1 MLTRFTKGT
10 YVNTTI
16 LNRLSLLS
24 QALSKPLHTQL
35 LNYIERR
42 TPKRDSTE
50 HLKFLNSYASFIL
63 SQGKKNFSA
72 IEILNDKDKFKAHTD
87 QIIGFIYCESE
98 AISLGTKIQIAL
110 ALHCMMCELAKAN
123 HIHIAPQ
130 SFNATKISD
139 YTQHCIES
147 YQSLERNEEKLTYL
161 NGWSVTSQERKTF
174 LVDLDFLYVKYGQAF
189 TNKMH
194 DALKRYGLTQKTS
207 SLRTNLKYITTLLK
221 TTSTLDIKAT
231 VASFEL
237 LLSEKHVQSTFYKAY
252 RLQFSK
258 CLVKGND
265 LVTFKNTFK
274 TSLDIYT
281 SVFINTKLYPA
292 PLKAFIAPSML
303 SVKNPPSFLS
313 GGKASEIEKM
323 RWFADIPL
331 HIKDEQAIAMIETR
345 IDRDMNMLK
354 TVFTKHFNQLK
365 QREKRNKTFIESG
378 IVKPLDGNRKGSEAY
393 PIGEHHLDNTIATF
407 YHYGINGYKDE
418 VNYRQFLGFNGKI
431 ELLLEELNLPTNA
444 TLFTL
449 TALLVME
456 HPKIT
461 PSWLQK
467 LQLFN
472 ENGKLTG
479 YIQVGEHSIL
489 TSEKERRGRN
499 LAQQDVIL
507 NEFSKSI
514 VDFIVQHTKIAREH
528 LKAIGNPDWKSLLLI
543 CTSKKAVKPSDKSLL
558 YKPLLLIRKRLND
571 KAALPLEYDVSAQ
584 ELDIIASIT
593 THRAIRRHRG
603 LQIYLETRSQSAVA
617 DALGHKE
624 VNQDLLD
631 TYLPKPLMEFFT
643 ERVIRQ
649 FQKAIIFE
657 AMKKSPYLL
666 DAVNMS
672 YKELEEFLE
681 NHGLNDI
688 PDLNAVTFD
697 KAISQQAEKSIFDS
711 VVFTV
716 TVPLIQLLISIKTII
731 DNDNDTSRY
740 NELVQHWYQSATY
753 LFKCIEMDNFDND
766 DILDMYEEAKNSPLD
781 HTIIE
786 GVLSC

>member
-1 MLTRFTKGT
+1 M
-10 YVNTTI
+10 NTTI
-16 LNRLSLLS
+16 LRQLSLLS

-35 LNYIERR
+35 LNYIEKRH
-42 TPKRDSTE
+42 PKRDSAE
-50 HLKFLNSYASFIL
+50 FLKYLNIYAAFIF
-63 SQGKKNFSA
+63 SQGKQNFSA
-72 IEILNDKDKFKAHTD
+72 IEILNNENTFKAHTD
-87 QIIGFIYCESE
+87 QFIGFIYCESNNL
-98 AISLGTKIQIAL
+98 SPNSKSGIAL
-110 ALHCMMCELAKAN
+110 PLHRMMCDLAKAN
-123 HIHIAPQ
+123 QIHIEPQ
-130 SFNATKISD
+130 SFSGTKIND
-139 YTQHCIES
+139 YAQHCIES

-161 NGWSVTSQERKTF
+161 NGWSVTSQERKAV

-189 TNKMH
+189 TDKIH
-194 DALKRYGLTQKTS
+194 DALKRYALTQKTN
-207 SLRTNLKYITTLLK
+207 SLKTNIEKITSLLE
-221 TTSTLDIKAT
+221 TTSTLDMKAT
-231 VASFEL
+231 VESFEL
-237 LLSEKHVQSTFYKAY
+237 LLSEKYVQSTFYKAY
-252 RLQFSK
+252 QLQFSE

-265 LVTFKNTFK
+265 LVNFNKMFNH
-274 TSLDIYT
+274 SLDVYT

-292 PLKAFIAPSML
+292 PLKAFIAPTML
-303 SVKNPPSFLS
+303 SVKNPPSFS
-313 GGKASEIEKM
+313 TGGKISELEKM

-331 HIKDEQAIAMIETR
+331 HIKDEQAIAVIETR
-345 IDRDMNMLK
+345 IERDMNILK
-354 TVFTKHFNQLK
+354 TAFIEHFNQLK
-365 QREKRNKTFIESG
+365 QRQERNKTFIESS
-378 IVKPLDGNRKGSEAY
+378 IVKPLEGNQGCRKGNNKGSESY
-393 PIGEHHLDNTIATF
+393 PIGEHYLDNTIATF
-407 YHYGINGYKDE
+407 YHYGINGYKGTYK
-418 VNYRQFLGFNGKI
+418 NFLGFKGKTEQLI
-431 ELLLEELNLPTNA
+431 EELNLPTNA

-479 YIQVGEHSIL
+479 YRQVGEQFIL
-489 TSEKERRGRN
+489 TSEKARRGRN

-514 VDFIVQHTKIAREH
+514 VDFIVEHTQIAREH
-528 LKAIGNPDWKSLLLI
+528 LKTIGDPNWKFLLLT
-543 CTSKKAVKPSDKSLL
+543 CTLNKTVKPSKGGQL
-558 YKPLLLIRKRLND
+558 YKSAELVRIVSKRLND
-571 KAALPLEYDVSAQ
+571 NAALPLEYDVSAH

-657 AMKKSPYLL
+657 AMKESPYLL

-672 YKELEEFLE
+672 YEELEEFLA

-688 PDLNAVTFD
+688 PDLNAATFD
-697 KAISQQAEKSIFDS
+697 KAASQQAEQSIFDS

-716 TVPLIQLLISIKTII
+716 TVPLLQLLISIKTII
-731 DNDNDTSRY
+731 DNDNDASRF
-740 NELVQHWYQSATY
+740 NALVQHWYQSATY
-753 LFKCIEMDNFDND
+753 LFKCIEKADFDND
-766 DILDMYEEAKNSPLD
+766 DILDMYQEAKNSPLD

>member
-1 MLTRFTKGT
+1 M
-10 YVNTTI
+10 NTTI
-16 LNRLSLLS
+16 LKQLSLLS

-42 TPKRDSTE
+42 YPK
-50 HLKFLNSYASFIL
+50 LNSAQHLTILNIYASFIF
-63 SQGKKNFSA
+63 SQGKRNFSA
-72 IEILNDKDKFKAHTD
+72 IEILNDKDKFKAHTE
-87 QIIGFIYCESE
+87 QLVGFFYCESNKLS
-98 AISLGTKIQIAL
+98 ISSKRNIAHP
-110 ALHCMMCELAKAN
+110 LHRMMCDLAKAN
-123 HIHIAPQ
+123 HIHITPQ
-130 SFNATKISD
+130 SISNTKIND
-139 YTQHCIES
+139 YVQHCIES
-147 YQSLERNEEKLTYL
+147 YQSLEPNKQNIMYL
-161 NGWSVTSQERKTF
+161 NGWSVTSQERKAAI
-174 LVDLDFLYVKYGQAF
+174 VDLDFLYVKYGQAF
-189 TNKMH
+189 TDKIH
-194 DALKRYGLTQKTS
+194 DALKRHALTKKTT
-207 SLRTNLKYITTLLK
+207 SLKSDLKRIIPLLK

-237 LLSEKHVQSTFYKAY
+237 LLSEKYVQSTFYKAY
-252 RLQFSK
+252 QLQFSE

-265 LVTFKNTFK
+265 LVNFNKMFND
-274 TSLDIYT
+274 SLDVYT

-292 PLKAFIAPSML
+292 PLKAFIAPSL
-303 SVKNPPSFLS
+303 LNVKNPPSFS
-313 GGKASEIEKM
+313 TGGKNSELEKM

-331 HIKDEQAIAMIETR
+331 HIKDEQAIAVIETR
-345 IDRDMNMLK
+345 IERDMNILK
-354 TVFTKHFNQLK
+354 TAFIEHFNQLK
-365 QREKRNKTFIESG
+365 QRQERNKTFIESG
-378 IVKPLDGNRKGSEAY
+378 IVKPLEGNAGARKGGKKPQTY
-393 PIGEHHLDNTIATF
+393 PIGEQHLDNTIATF
-407 YHYGINGYKDE
+407 YKYGINGYEGQYE
-418 VNYRQFLGFNGKI
+418 VFLGFAGKNEQLI
-431 ELLLEELNLPTNA
+431 EELNLPTNA

-479 YIQVGEHSIL
+479 YKQVGEQFIL

-514 VDFIVQHTKIAREH
+514 VDFIVQHTQIAREH
-528 LKAIGNPDWKSLLLI
+528 LKAIGNPNWKSLLLT
-543 CTSKKAVKPSDKSLL
+543 CTLKKAAKTSNTSRL
-558 YKPLLLIRKRLND
+558 YKPLPFVRKRLND
-571 KAALPLEYDVSAQ
+571 NAALPLEYDVLAQ

-593 THRAIRRHRG
+593 THRSIRRHRG

-624 VNQDLLD
+624 VNQRLLD

-672 YKELEEFLE
+672 YEELEEFLG
-681 NHGLNDI
+681 NHGLNDL
-688 PDLNAVTFD
+688 PDLNAATFD
-697 KAISQQAEKSIFDS
+697 KAAQQAEQSIFDS

-716 TVPLIQLLISIKTII
+716 TVPLLQLLISIKTII
-731 DNDNDTSRY
+731 DNDNDASRF
-740 NELVQHWYQSATY
+740 NALVQHWYQSATY
-753 LFKCIEMDNFDND
+753 LFKCIEMSDFDND
-766 DILDMYEEAKNSPLD
+766 DILDMYQEAKDSPLD
-781 HTIIE
+781 HTIIKE
-786 GVLSC
+786 VLSC

>member
-1 MLTRFTKGT
+1 MNTK
-10 YVNTTI
+10 I

-42 TPKRDSTE
+42 YPKLDSAG
-50 HLKFLNSYASFIL
+50 HLKHLNIYSSFIL
-63 SQGKKNFSA
+63 SQGKQNFSA

-87 QIIGFIYCESE
+87 QLIGFIYCESNNL
-98 AISLGTKIQIAL
+98 SSMSSKRNIAL
-110 ALHCMMCELAKAN
+110 VLHRMMCDLAKAN
-123 HIHIAPQ
+123 HTDIKFQ
-130 SFNATKISD
+130 SFSGRKIND
-139 YTQHCIES
+139 YVQHCIES
-147 YQSLERNEEKLTYL
+147 YQSLERNEEILTYL

-174 LVDLDFLYVKYGQAF
+174 SVDLDFIYVKYGQAF
-189 TNKMH
+189 TDKIH
-194 DALKRYGLTQKTS
+194 DALKRYGLTQKTATLRIHIFKIT
-207 SLRTNLKYITTLLK
+207 SLLEI
-221 TTSTLDIKAT
+221 TSTLDRNVT

-237 LLSEKHVQSTFYKAY
+237 LLSEKYVQSTFYKAY
-252 RLQFSK
+252 QLQFSE

-265 LVTFKNTFK
+265 LVSFNKSFND
-274 TSLDIYT
+274 SLDIYT

-292 PLKAFIAPSML
+292 PLKAFIAPTML
-303 SVKNPPSFLS
+303 SVKNPPSFSS
-313 GGKASEIEKM
+313 GGNPSKLEKM
-323 RWFADIPL
+323 RWFGNIPL

-345 IDRDMNMLK
+345 IERDMNILK
-354 TVFTKHFNQLK
+354 TVLTEHFNQLK
-365 QREKRNKTFIESG
+365 QRQERNKTFIEKG
-378 IVKPLDGNRKGSEAY
+378 IVKPLEGNVGSRKGNNKGGESY
-393 PIGEHHLDNTIATF
+393 PIGEQHLDNTIATF
-407 YHYGINGYKDE
+407 YKYGINGYKGVYYE
-418 VNYRQFLGFNGKI
+418 QFLGFIGKT
-431 ELLLEELNLPTNA
+431 EPLLEELNLPTNA

-472 ENGKLTG
+472 ENCKLTG
-479 YIQVGEHSIL
+479 YIQVGEQFIL
-489 TSEKERRGRN
+489 TSEKARRGRN

-514 VDFIVQHTKIAREH
+514 VDFIVQHTQIAREH
-528 LKAIGNPDWKSLLLI
+528 LKAIGNPNWKSLLLT
-543 CTSKKAVKPSDKSLL
+543 CTLNKAVKPNNTVQL
-558 YKPLLLIRKRLND
+558 YKPSAFFRKRLND
-571 KAALPLEYDVSAQ
+571 STALPLEYAVSAQ

-593 THRAIRRHRG
+593 THRAIRRHRA
-603 LQIYLETRSQSAVA
+603 LQIFLETRSQSAVA

-624 VNQDLLD
+624 VNQKLLD
-631 TYLPKPLMEFFT
+631 TYLPKPLMDFFT

-666 DAVNMS
+666 DAVNMT
-672 YKELEEFLE
+672 YEELEEFLE
-681 NHGLNDI
+681 NHGLNDT
-688 PDLNAVTFD
+688 PDLNAATFD
-697 KAISQQAEKSIFDS
+697 KAASQQAEQSIFDS

-716 TVPLIQLLISIKTII
+716 TVPLLQLLISIKTII
-731 DNDNDTSRY
+731 DNDNDASRF

-753 LFKCIEMDNFDND
+753 LFKCIEMSDFDND

>member
-1 MLTRFTKGT
+1 MNTK
-10 YVNTTI
+10 I

-35 LNYIERR
+35 FNYIERR
-42 TPKRDSTE
+42 NPKLDNAGY
-50 HLKFLNSYASFIL
+50 LKLLNIYASFIL
-63 SQGKKNFSA
+63 SQGKQNFSA
-72 IEILNDKDKFKAHTD
+72 IEILNDKDKFKAHTE
-87 QIIGFIYCESE
+87 QLVGFIYCESNLSMSSKRSF
-98 AISLGTKIQIAL
+98 AS
-110 ALHCMMCELAKAN
+110 ALHRMMCDLAKAN
-123 HIHIAPQ
+123 HTYIKSQ
-130 SFNATKISD
+130 SFSPRKIND

-161 NGWSVTSQERKTF
+161 NGWSVTSQERKAF
-174 LVDLDFLYVKYGQAF
+174 SVVLDFIYVKYGQAF
-189 TNKMH
+189 TDKIH
-194 DALKRYGLTQKTS
+194 DALKRYGLTKKTATLRNNIFRIT
-207 SLRTNLKYITTLLK
+207 SLLEI
-221 TTSTLDIKAT
+221 TSTLDRNAT

-237 LLSEKHVQSTFYKAY
+237 LLSEKYVQSTFYKAY
-252 RLQFSK
+252 QLQFSE

-265 LVTFKNTFK
+265 LVNFNNSFNA
-274 TSLDIYT
+274 SLDIYT

-292 PLKAFIAPSML
+292 PLKAFIAPTML
-303 SVKNPPSFLS
+303 SVKNPPSFSS
-313 GGKASEIEKM
+313 GGNPSKLEKM
-323 RWFADIPL
+323 RWFGNIPL

-345 IDRDMNMLK
+345 IERDMNILK
-354 TVFTKHFNQLK
+354 TVLTEHFNQLK
-365 QREKRNKTFIESG
+365 QRQERNKTFIEKG
-378 IVKPLDGNRKGSEAY
+378 IVKPLEGNVGFRKGNNKGRESY

-407 YHYGINGYKDE
+407 YKYGINGYKGIYE
-418 VNYRQFLGFNGKI
+418 QFLGFIGKT
-431 ELLLEELNLPTNA
+431 EPLLEELNLPTNA

-449 TALLVME
+449 TALLVIE

-479 YIQVGEHSIL
+479 YTQVGEQFIL
-489 TSEKERRGRN
+489 TSEKARRGRN

-514 VDFIVQHTKIAREH
+514 VDFIVQHTQIAREH
-528 LKAIGNPDWKSLLLI
+528 LKAIGDHNWKFLLLT
-543 CTSKKAVKPSDKSLL
+543 CTLKKAMKPSEVNQL
-558 YKPLLLIRKRLND
+558 YKKPLQFVSKRLND
-571 KAALPLEYDVSAQ
+571 STALPLEYAVSAQ

-624 VNQDLLD
+624 VNHKLLD
-631 TYLPKPLMEFFT
+631 TYLPKPLMAFFT
-643 ERVIRQ
+643 ERVVRQ

-672 YKELEEFLE
+672 YEELEEFLE
-681 NHGLNDI
+681 NHGLNDL
-688 PDLNAVTFD
+688 PDLNAATFD
-697 KAISQQAEKSIFDS
+697 KTASQQAEQSIFDS
-711 VVFTV
+711 VVLTV
-716 TVPLIQLLISIKTII
+716 TVPLLQLLISIKTII
-731 DNDNDTSRY
+731 DNDNDASRF
-740 NELVQHWYQSATY
+740 NALIQHWYQSATY
-753 LFKCIEMDNFDND
+753 LFKCIEKADFDND
-766 DILDMYEEAKNSPLD
+766 DIMDMYEEAKNAPLD

-786 GVLSC
+786 GVLSCKPL

>member
-1 MLTRFTKGT
+1 M
-10 YVNTTI
+10 NTAI
-16 LNRLSLLS
+16 LKQFSLLS
-24 QALSKPLHTQL
+24 QALSKPLHSQL
-35 LNYIERR
+35 FNYIERR
-42 TPKRDSTE
+42 NPKLNSAG
-50 HLKFLNSYASFIL
+50 HLKILNSYSYFIL
-63 SQGKKNFSA
+63 SQGKQNFSA

-87 QIIGFIYCESE
+87 QLIGFIYCESNNL
-98 AISLGTKIQIAL
+98 SSMSSKRNIAL
-110 ALHCMMCELAKAN
+110 VLHRMMCDLAKAN
-123 HIHIAPQ
+123 HTDIKFQ
-130 SFNATKISD
+130 SFGRKIND
-139 YTQHCIES
+139 YVQHCIES
-147 YQSLERNEEKLTYL
+147 YQSLERNEEILTYL

-174 LVDLDFLYVKYGQAF
+174 SIDLDFIYVKYGQAF
-189 TNKMH
+189 TDKIH
-194 DALKRYGLTQKTS
+194 DALKRYGLTQKKATLRNHIFRITS
-207 SLRTNLKYITTLLK
+207 LLEI
-221 TTSTLDIKAT
+221 TSTLDRNAT

-237 LLSEKHVQSTFYKAY
+237 LLSEKYVQSTFYKAY
-252 RLQFSK
+252 QLKFSE

-265 LVTFKNTFK
+265 LVSFNKSFND
-274 TSLDIYT
+274 SLDIYT

-292 PLKAFIAPSML
+292 PLKAFIAPTML
-303 SVKNPPSFLS
+303 NVKNPPSFSS
-313 GGKASEIEKM
+313 GGNPSKLEKM
-323 RWFADIPL
+323 RWFGNIPL

-345 IDRDMNMLK
+345 IERDMNILK
-354 TVFTKHFNQLK
+354 TVLTEHFNQLK
-365 QREKRNKTFIESG
+365 QRQERNKIFIEKG
-378 IVKPLDGNRKGSEAY
+378 IVKPLEGNVGSRKGRESY

-407 YHYGINGYKDE
+407 YKYGINGYKGVYE
-418 VNYRQFLGFNGKI
+418 QFLGFLGKNEQLI
-431 ELLLEELNLPTNA
+431 EELNLPTNA

-479 YIQVGEHSIL
+479 YLQVGEQFIL
-489 TSEKERRGRN
+489 TSDKERRGKN

-514 VDFIVQHTKIAREH
+514 VDFIVQHTQIAREH
-528 LKAIGNPDWKSLLLI
+528 LKAKGNPNWKSLLLT
-543 CTSKKAVKPSDKSLL
+543 CTLKQAKKPSNRNQF
-558 YKPLLLIRKRLND
+558 YIPLLLVRKRLND
-571 KAALPLEYDVSAQ
+571 NAALPLEYDVSAQ

-593 THRAIRRHRG
+593 THRAIRRHRA
-603 LQIYLETRSQSAVA
+603 LQIFLETRSQSAVV

-624 VNQDLLD
+624 VDQRLLD
-631 TYLPKPLMEFFT
+631 TYLPKPLMDFFT

-666 DAVNMS
+666 DAVNMT
-672 YKELEEFLE
+672 YEELEEFLE

-688 PDLNAVTFD
+688 PDLNAATFD
-697 KAISQQAEKSIFDS
+697 KAASQQAEQSIFDS

-716 TVPLIQLLISIKTII
+716 TVPLLQLLISIKTII
-731 DNDNDTSRY
+731 DNDNDASRF
-740 NELVQHWYQSATY
+740 NALVQHWYQSATY
-753 LFKCIEMDNFDND
+753 LFKYIEKADFDND

>member
-1 MLTRFTKGT
+1 MNTK
-10 YVNTTI
+10 I

-42 TPKRDSTE
+42 YPKLDSAGYLK
-50 HLKFLNSYASFIL
+50 HLNIYSSFIL
-63 SQGKKNFSA
+63 SQGKQNFSA

-87 QIIGFIYCESE
+87 QLIGFIYCESNNL
-98 AISLGTKIQIAL
+98 SSMSSKRNIAL
-110 ALHCMMCELAKAN
+110 VLHRMMCDLAKAN
-123 HIHIAPQ
+123 HTDIKFQ
-130 SFNATKISD
+130 SFSSRKIND
-139 YTQHCIES
+139 YVQHCIES
-147 YQSLERNEEKLTYL
+147 YQSLERNEEILTYL

-174 LVDLDFLYVKYGQAF
+174 SIDLDFIYVKYGQAF
-189 TNKMH
+189 TDKIH
-194 DALKRYGLTQKTS
+194 DALKRYALTQKTS
-207 SLRTNLKYITTLLK
+207 SLRTNLVQITSLLE
-221 TTSTLDIKAT
+221 TTSSLDIKAT
-231 VASFEL
+231 VESFEL
-237 LLSEKHVQSTFYKAY
+237 LLSEKYVQSTFYKAY
-252 RLQFSK
+252 QLQFSE

-265 LVTFKNTFK
+265 LVSFNTLFNN
-274 TSLDIYT
+274 SLDIYT

-292 PLKAFIAPSML
+292 PLKAFIAPTML
-303 SVKNPPSFLS
+303 SVKNPPSFS
-313 GGKASEIEKM
+313 TGGNPSKLEKM
-323 RWFADIPL
+323 RWFGNIPL

-345 IDRDMNMLK
+345 IERDMNILK
-354 TVFTKHFNQLK
+354 TVLTEHFNQLK
-365 QREKRNKTFIESG
+365 QRQERNKTLIESG
-378 IVKPLDGNRKGSEAY
+378 IVKPLEGNKGARKGGNKPQTY

-407 YHYGINGYKDE
+407 YKYGINGYKGVYE
-418 VNYRQFLGFNGKI
+418 QFLGFLGKNEQLI
-431 ELLLEELNLPTNA
+431 EELNLPTNA

-479 YIQVGEHSIL
+479 YRQVGEQFIL
-489 TSEKERRGRN
+489 TSEKARRGRN

-514 VDFIVQHTKIAREH
+514 VDFIVQHTQIAREH
-528 LKAIGNPDWKSLLLI
+528 LKAIGDHNWKFLLLT
-543 CTSKKAVKPSDKSLL
+543 CTLKKAMKPSEVHQL
-558 YKPLLLIRKRLND
+558 YKKTLQFVSKRLND
-571 KAALPLEYDVSAQ
+571 STALPLEYDVSAQ

-593 THRAIRRHRG
+593 THRAIRRHRA

-624 VNQDLLD
+624 VDQRLLD

-657 AMKKSPYLL
+657 AMKESPYLL

-672 YKELEEFLE
+672 YEELEEFLE

-688 PDLNAVTFD
+688 PDLNAATFD
-697 KAISQQAEKSIFDS
+697 KAASQQAEQSIFDS

-716 TVPLIQLLISIKTII
+716 TVPLLQLLMSIKSII
-731 DNDNDTSRY
+731 DNDNDASRF
-740 NELVQHWYQSATY
+740 NALVQHWYQSATY
-753 LFKCIEMDNFDND
+753 LFKCIEKADFDND
-766 DILDMYEEAKNSPLD
+766 AILDMYEEAKNSPLD

>member
-1 MLTRFTKGT
+1 M
-10 YVNTTI
+10 NITI

-24 QALSKPLHTQL
+24 QALSKPLRTQL
-35 LNYIERR
+35 LNYLERR
-42 TPKRDSTE
+42 YLKRYSTV
-50 HLKFLNSYASFIL
+50 HLKYLNVYAAFIL
-63 SQGKKNFSA
+63 SQGKLNFSA

-87 QIIGFIYCESE
+87 QLIGFIYCESE
-98 AISLGTKIQIAL
+98 TSSLGTKIQIAL
-110 ALHCMMCELAKAN
+110 VLHRMMCELAKAN
-123 HIHIAPQ
+123 HIRIAPQ
-130 SFNATKISD
+130 SFSNTKIND

-161 NGWSVTSQERKTF
+161 NGWSVTSQERKVVT
-174 LVDLDFLYVKYGQAF
+174 VNLDFLYVKYGQPL
-189 TNKMH
+189 TDKIH
-194 DALKRYGLTQKTS
+194 DALKRYGLTQKTIT
-207 SLRTNLKYITTLLK
+207 LQTNLNYITILLK
-221 TTSTLDIKAT
+221 TTSTLDRKAT

-237 LLSEKHVQSTFYKAY
+237 LLSEKHVQPTFYKVL
-252 RLQFSK
+252 RLQFSE
-258 CLVKGND
+258 CLVKGNN
-265 LVTFKNTFK
+265 LVTFKNAFK
-274 TSLDIYT
+274 ISLDIYT

-292 PLKAFIAPSML
+292 PLKAFIVPSIL
-303 SVKNPPSFLS
+303 NVKNPPSFSS
-313 GGKASEIEKM
+313 GGKPREIEKM

-331 HIKDEQAIAMIETR
+331 HIKDEQAITMIETR
-345 IDRDMNMLK
+345 IDRDMHILK
-354 TVFTKHFNQLK
+354 MAFIKHFNQLK
-365 QREKRNKTFIESG
+365 QRQERNETFIEKG
-378 IVKPLDGNRKGSEAY
+378 IVKPLEGHAGFHKGRNKCREPYAV
-393 PIGEHHLDNTIATF
+393 GEHRLDNTIATF
-407 YHYGINGYKDE
+407 YHYGINGYE
-418 VNYRQFLGFNGKI
+418 GNYSQFLGFHGKL
-431 ELLLEELNLPTNA
+431 EPLLEELNLATNA

-461 PSWLQK
+461 PPWLQK

-479 YIQVGEHSIL
+479 YIQVGEQSIL
-489 TSEKERRGRN
+489 TSEKARRGRN

-528 LKAIGNPDWKSLLLI
+528 LKASGNPNWKSLLLT
-543 CTSKKAVKPSDKSLL
+543 CTLNKAEKPSLTNQL
-558 YKPLLLIRKRLND
+558 YKKPLPLVRKRLND
-571 KAALPLEYDVSAQ
+571 NAALPLEYDVSAQ
-584 ELDIIASIT
+584 ELDIISSIT

-603 LQIYLETRSQSAVA
+603 LQIYLETHSQSAVA

-624 VNQDLLD
+624 VDQKLLGA
-631 TYLPKPLMEFFT
+631 YLPPPLMEFFT

-672 YKELEEFLE
+672 YEELKEFLE

-688 PDLNAVTFD
+688 PDLNAATFD
-697 KAISQQAEKSIFDS
+697 KAASQQAEQSIFDS

-716 TVPLIQLLISIKTII
+716 TVPLLQLLMSIKTII
-731 DNDNDTSRY
+731 DNDNDASRF

-766 DILDMYEEAKNSPLD
+766 DILGMYEDAKNSPLD

>member
-1 MLTRFTKGT
+1 M
-10 YVNTTI
+10 NTTI
-16 LNRLSLLS
+16 LRQLSLLS

-35 LNYIERR
+35 LNYLERKR
-42 TPKRDSTE
+42 PKRNSSE
-50 HLKFLNSYASFIL
+50 YLRNLNIYAAFIL
-63 SQGKKNFSA
+63 SQGKLKFSG
-72 IEILNDKDKFKAHTD
+72 IEILNDENTFKAHTE
-87 QIIGFIYCESE
+87 QLIGFIYCESNNLS
-98 AISLGTKIQIAL
+98 SLSSKREIASP
-110 ALHCMMCELAKAN
+110 LHRVMCELAKAN

-130 SFNATKISD
+130 SFSHTKIND

-147 YQSLERNEEKLTYL
+147 YQSLERNEEILTYL
-161 NGWSVTSQERKTF
+161 NGWSVTSQERKAVF
-174 LVDLDFLYVKYGQAF
+174 VDLDFLYVKYGQAF
-189 TNKMH
+189 TDKIH
-194 DALKRYGLTQKTS
+194 DALKRYALTQKTA
-207 SLRTNLKYITTLLK
+207 TLKNATVQITTLLK
-221 TTSTLDIKAT
+221 TTSMLDMKAT
-231 VASFEL
+231 VESFEF
-237 LLSEKHVQSTFYKAY
+237 LLSEKYVQSTFYKAY
-252 RLQFSK
+252 QLQFSE

-265 LVTFKNTFK
+265 PVHFNTSFNK
-274 TSLDIYT
+274 SLDVYT
-281 SVFINTKLYPA
+281 SAFINTKLYPA
-292 PLKAFIAPSML
+292 PLKAFIAPTML
-303 SVKNPPSFLS
+303 SVKNLPSFS
-313 GGKASEIEKM
+313 TGGKTSELEKM

-331 HIKDEQAIAMIETR
+331 HIKDEQAIAVIETR
-345 IDRDMNMLK
+345 IERDMNILK
-354 TVFTKHFNQLK
+354 TAFIEHFNQLK
-365 QREKRNKTFIESG
+365 QRQERNKTFIESG
-378 IVKPLDGNRKGSEAY
+378 IVKPLEGNAGARKGSNKGSEAY
-393 PIGEHHLDNTIATF
+393 AIGEHHLDDTIATF
-407 YHYGINGYKDE
+407 YHYGINGYEGD
-418 VNYRQFLGFNGKI
+418 YQQFLGFLGKT
-431 ELLLEELNLPTNA
+431 EPLLEELNLPTNA

-479 YIQVGEHSIL
+479 YRQVGEQFIL
-489 TSEKERRGRN
+489 TSEKERRGRT

-514 VDFIVQHTKIAREH
+514 VDFIVEHTEIAREH
-528 LKAIGNPDWKSLLLI
+528 LKAIGNPDWKSLLLT
-543 CTSKKAVKPSDKSLL
+543 CTLNKAVKPIHGSKL
-558 YKPLLLIRKRLND
+558 YSPSPLVRKRLNGST
-571 KAALPLEYDVSAQ
+571 ALPLEYDVSAQ

-593 THRAIRRHRG
+593 THRAIRRHRA

-624 VNQDLLD
+624 VNQRLLD

-657 AMKKSPYLL
+657 AMKESPYLL

-688 PDLNAVTFD
+688 PDLNAATFD
-697 KAISQQAEKSIFDS
+697 KAASQQAEQSIFDS

-716 TVPLIQLLISIKTII
+716 TVPLLQLLMSIKTII
-731 DNDNDTSRY
+731 DNDNDASRF
-740 NELVQHWYQSATY
+740 NALVQHWYQSATY
-753 LFKCIEMDNFDND
+753 IFKCIEKADFDND

>member
-1 MLTRFTKGT
+1 M
-10 YVNTTI
+10 NTTI
-16 LNRLSLLS
+16 LKQLSLLS
-24 QALSKPLHTQL
+24 QALSKPLYTQL
-35 LNYIERR
+35 FNYIEKKNL
-42 TPKRDSTE
+42 TCDSTE
-50 HLKFLNSYASFIL
+50 HLKLLNVYASFVF
-63 SQGKKNFSA
+63 SMGKLKFSA
-72 IEILNDKDKFKAHTD
+72 IEIINDENTFKAHTD
-87 QIIGFIYCESE
+87 QLVGFIYCELETRSF
-98 AISLGTKIQIAL
+98 ATKRHIACP
-110 ALHCMMCELAKAN
+110 LHHMMCDLAKAN
-123 HIHIAPQ
+123 YIQITPQ
-130 SFNATKISD
+130 PFSQTKIND
-139 YTQHCIES
+139 YLQHCIES
-147 YQSLERNEEKLTYL
+147 YQSLDRNEEKLTYL
-161 NGWSVTSQERKTF
+161 NGWSITSQERKAVT
-174 LVDLDFLYVKYGQAF
+174 VDLDFLYVKYGQAF
-189 TNKMH
+189 TNKIH
-194 DALKRYGLTQKTS
+194 GALKRYGLTQKTPTLKS
-207 SLRTNLKYITTLLK
+207 NLKKVTSLLE
-221 TTSTLDIKAT
+221 TTSTLDMKAT
-231 VASFEL
+231 VESFEL
-237 LLSEKHVQSTFYKAY
+237 LLSEKYVQSTFYKAY
-252 RLQFSK
+252 QLQFSE
-258 CLVKGND
+258 CLVKGNNP
-265 LVTFKNTFK
+265 VTFNKRFND
-274 TSLDIYT
+274 SLNIYT
-281 SVFINTKLYPA
+281 TVFINTKLYPA
-292 PLKAFIAPSML
+292 PLKAFIAPKIL
-303 SVKNPPSFLS
+303 KVKNPPSFSS
-313 GGKASEIEKM
+313 GGKPSELENVQ
-323 RWFADIPL
+323 WFADTPL

-345 IDRDMNMLK
+345 IERDMNILK

-365 QREKRNKTFIESG
+365 QRQERNKRFIQKG
-378 IVKPLDGNRKGSEAY
+378 IVKPLEGNVGAREGNNRGGKAY

-407 YHYGINGYKDE
+407 YHYGINGHKGTYE
-418 VNYRQFLGFNGKI
+418 QFLGFSGKT
-431 ELLLEELNLPTNA
+431 ELLIEELNLPTNA

-472 ENGKLTG
+472 ENGKSTG
-479 YIQVGEHSIL
+479 YIQVCEHSIL
-489 TSEKERRGRN
+489 TSEKARRGRN

-528 LKAIGNPDWKSLLLI
+528 LKAIGNPNWKSLLLT
-543 CTSKKAVKPSDKSLL
+543 CTLKQAVKPSNKCQL
-558 YKPLLLIRKRLND
+558 YKPSPIVIKRLND
-571 KAALPLEYDVSAQ
+571 NAALPLEYDVSAQ

-672 YKELEEFLE
+672 YKELEEFLK

-688 PDLNAVTFD
+688 PDLNAATFD
-697 KAISQQAEKSIFDS
+697 KAASKGENSIFDS

-716 TVPLIQLLISIKTII
+716 TVPVLQLLISIKTII
-731 DNDNDTSRY
+731 DNDNDASRF
-740 NELVQHWYQSATY
+740 NELVQHWHQSATY
-753 LFKCIEMDNFDND
+753 LFKCIEKLDFDDD
-766 DILDMYEEAKNSPLD
+766 DILDMYQEAKNSPLD

-786 GVLSC
+786 GVISC